1 MKCFSVMEPMI
12 TLVSDRGQHSGNQ
25 APPLPDPSSL
35 PRSRPRT
42 RRHDG
47 HTRKRSPTHEHF
59 VALLR
64 SCSRVVALEEVPSFG
79 CVYTRLLKDWRKLE
93 VRGSKTRHTYDS
105 SPPASGLGDV
115 EVATVTTSS
124 RRSCIDSHIVSM
136 RLLSVITTLQQLNF
150 QQEEQAWI
158 D

>member
-1 MKCFSVMEPMI
+1 MKGFPVLEPMI
-12 TLVSDRGQHSGNQ
+12 TLVPDPNQCSRNQ
-25 APPLPDPSSL
+25 APFLPDPSSL
-35 PRSRPRT
+35 PRSHPRT

-47 HTRKRSPTHEHF
+47 RTRKRSPTPEHV

-64 SCSRVVALEEVPSFG
+64 SCSIVVALEEMPSFG

-115 EVATVTTSS
+115 EVAAVATSS
-124 RRSCIDSHIVSM
+124 RRSCIDSHIVPM

-150 QQEEQAWI
+150 QQEEQAWSC
-158 D
+158 